1 VRAEVVVLLAAAG
14 VLLVIGAFGYL
25 ITEPEIVAADPP
37 DTPTV
42 EMIQPYLP
50 AGMTSLALGLIILVV
65 AVVAAVAMRS
75 K

>member
-1 VRAEVVVLLAAAG
+1 MRAEVAVLLAAAG
-14 VLLVIGAFGYL
+14 VLLVIGALGYM
-25 ITEPEIVAADPP
+25 ITETEIVAGDPP

-75 K
+75 R

>member
-1 VRAEVVVLLAAAG
+1 MRAEVVVLLAAAG
-14 VLLVIGAFGYL
+14 VLLVIGVFGYM
-25 ITEPEIVAADPP
+25 ITDTEIVAGDPP

>member
-1 VRAEVVVLLAAAG
+1 VRAEVAVLLAAAG
-14 VLLVIGAFGYL
+14 VLLAIGVFGYM
-25 ITEPEIVAADPP
+25 ITETEIVAGDPP

-42 EMIQPYLP
+42 QMIQPYLP

-75 K
+75 R

>member
-1 VRAEVVVLLAAAG
+1 MRAEVVVLLAAAG
-14 VLLVIGAFGYL
+14 VLLVIGVFGYM
-25 ITEPEIVAADPP
+25 ITETEIVAGDPP
-37 DTPTV
+37 DTPTI

>member
-1 VRAEVVVLLAAAG
+1 MRAEVAVLLAAAG

-25 ITEPEIVAADPP
+25 ITETEIVEADPP

-42 EMIQPYLP
+42 QMIQPYLP

-75 K
+75 R

>member
-1 VRAEVVVLLAAAG
+1 MRAEVAVLLAAAG
-14 VLLVIGAFGYL
+14 VLLVIGVFGYM
-25 ITEPEIVAADPP
+25 ITDTEIVAGDPP
-37 DTPTV
+37 DTPTI

>member
-1 VRAEVVVLLAAAG
+1 MKAEVAVLLAAAG
-14 VLLVIGAFGYL
+14 VLLVIGALGYM
-25 ITEPEIVAADPP
+25 ITETEIVAGDPP

-75 K
+75 R

>member
-1 VRAEVVVLLAAAG
+1 MKAEVAVLLAAAG

-25 ITEPEIVAADPP
+25 ITETEIVAADPP

-65 AVVAAVAMRS
+65 AVVTAVAMRS

>member
-1 VRAEVVVLLAAAG
+1 MRAEVTVLLAAAG
-14 VLLVIGAFGYL
+14 VLLVIGALGYM
-25 ITEPEIVAADPP
+25 ITETEIVAGDPP